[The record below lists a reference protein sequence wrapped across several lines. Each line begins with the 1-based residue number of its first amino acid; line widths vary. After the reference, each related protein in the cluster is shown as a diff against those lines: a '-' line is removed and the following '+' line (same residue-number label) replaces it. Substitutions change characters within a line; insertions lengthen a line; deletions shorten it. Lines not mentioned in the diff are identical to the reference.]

1 MRPFAEFVLSE
12 VEGLRVNSNAMSR
25 SKLPRSLR
33 KFIRM
38 EKARIRRTIKD
49 PAELARRMQELVE
62 KYHSAA

>member
-1 MRPFAEFVLSE
+1 
-12 VEGLRVNSNAMSR
+12 MSR
-25 SKLPRSLR
+25 SKLPRSVR

-49 PAELARRMQELVE
+49 PAELARRIQELVE

>member
-1 MRPFAEFVLSE
+1 
-12 VEGLRVNSNAMSR
+12 MSR

-49 PAELARRMQELVE
+49 PTELARSIQALVE
-62 KYHSAA
+62 KYHRAA